1 MKQRLPSIVSLYL
14 YFSCMASKILLTADQ
29 MATSSTG
36 LYHFTLELAKEII
49 AQNAGQYDLNFLVP
63 SRLKDD
69 HIFGKANYRTRS
81 VFNKLLWKLYPEFD
95 LIHFTQQHP
104 TLIKPTKIRGKK
116 ILTIHDL
123 NYIYEYPEH
132 STEYNNFKYHI
143 SKWVEAADHLT
154 AISQYAAN
162 DIARHLNYPIEAIK
176 VIYNG
181 VNIPQIPLHEI
192 ENHTPKFRPA
202 RPFLFTIGTVIS
214 KKNFHV
220 LPGMIHH
227 LDYDLIIAGRT
238 DNREYYELVME
249 ECRRFGL
256 DPSRVHLVGEISE
269 LDKHW
274 YYKNCSG
281 FVFPSIAEGFGLP
294 VLEAFYYQKPTFLS
308 THTALPEIG
317 GDAAYYLPSFDSEEM
332 AETVKAGLSDFINSD
347 RPEKE
352 KKRVELFSWKKSASD
367 YLSLYKQILTS

>member
-1 MKQRLPSIVSLYL
+1 MS
-14 YFSCMASKILLTADQ
+14 SKILLTADQ

-36 LYHFTLELAKEII
+36 LYHFTLELLKEIV
-49 AQNAGQYDLNFLVP
+49 AQNSENYDLNFLVP
-63 SRLKDD
+63 SRLKNENL
-69 HIFGKANYRTRS
+69 FGKGTYRTRS
-81 VFNKLLWKLYPEFD
+81 IFNKMLWKLIPEFD

-123 NYIYEYPEH
+123 NYMYEYPEH

-143 SKWVEAADHLT
+143 SKWVGAADHIT

-162 DIARHLNYPIEAIK
+162 DIARHLNYPIEDIK

-181 VNIPQIPLHEI
+181 VNIPQIPQQEI
-192 ENHTPKFRPA
+192 ENHTPKFRPD

-220 LPGMIHH
+220 LPGMMHH
-227 LDYDLIIAGRT
+227 LDQDLIIAGRT
-238 DNREYYELVME
+238 DNREYYELIRT

-256 DPSRVHLVGEISE
+256 NPDRVHLVGEITE

-274 YYKNCSG
+274 YYKHCSG

-317 GDAAYYLPSFDSEEM
+317 GDAAWYFPSFDPEEM
-332 AETVKAGLSDFINSD
+332 AETVRNGLRDFGQSDKA
-347 RPEKE
+347 EKARE
-352 KKRVELFSWKKSASD
+352 RVELFSWKKAASE
-367 YLSLYKQILTS
+367 YLSLYKEVLQL